1 MANVAPP
8 LDRTMAIT
16 HAYCNQIL
24 VVVMRVMAKYTPCQY
39 VIFFVTIELFIMQW
53 YSFLLQYRLT
63 FYNEKYKVV
72 TMEDIHGNTI
82 FYHATT

>member
-1 MANVAPP
+1 MW
-8 LDRTMAIT
+8 
-16 HAYCNQIL
+16 
-24 VVVMRVMAKYTPCQY
+24 
-39 VIFFVTIELFIMQW
+39 FFVTIELFIMQR

-82 FYHATT
+82 FYHATTYIFVAI